1 MDTTFTATDILQP
14 EAINL
19 NVIAKNAT
27 DALKELHAG
36 LSQSAAITD
45 NALFLRELLAR
56 QALGSNCLDQEV
68 ALPHVRTLAA
78 KRIVLAVG
86 RSGPGVAFD
95 ETHPSIRL
103 IFLVGVPTAAAS
115 EYLRCVALLARMLRN
130 PSLRK
135 TFFEAMTPD
144 EFRSVWA
151 SSMEQAR
158 R

>member
-19 NVIAKNAT
+19 NLLATDAT
-27 DALKELHAG
+27 DALKELYAAFG
-36 LSQSAAITD
+36 QSAAITD
-45 NALFLRELLAR
+45 SPRFLRELLAR
-56 QALGSNCLDQEV
+56 QALGANCLDQEV
-68 ALPHVRTLAA
+68 ALPHVRTLAV

-86 RSGPGVAFD
+86 RSRVGVAFD
-95 ETHPSIRL
+95 ETHPAIRL

-135 TFFEAMTPD
+135 TFFDATTPD

-151 SSMEQAR
+151 SSMELAR